1 MLTVKSPERSP
12 ERLTRKTILAPTGT
26 SGFPGLS
33 TASTVIVG
41 RALDLPL
48 GVDRPTRQQGQRQDD
63 ERAQGEGGKQFNWGA
78 PARPGHGA
86 PPLQ

>member
-41 RALDLPL
+41 RARTCPWR
-48 GVDRPTRQQGQRQDD
+48 GPPPPGS
-63 ERAQGEGGKQFNWGA
+63 RASVRMMSA
-78 PARPGHGA
+78 LRVSAA
-86 PPLQ
+86 SS